1 MEAEMLFKTS
11 AESNLMNK
19 GYLTISISSTY
30 HIASEKIKESFNPIS
45 ESRTPLPYRQLSIC
59 SLKIIAKHMKAFISI
74 TSDMLIGSKITLAL
88 PCNQN
93 INLPEADELY

>member
-1 MEAEMLFKTS
+1 MEAEMLFKTD

-19 GYLTISISSTY
+19 GYLTISVWSSN
-30 HIASEKIKESFNPIS
+30 HIASEKIKESFNPIL
-45 ESRTPLPYRQLSIC
+45 ESKTLLPHRQLSIC

-88 PCNQN
+88 PCIQN
-93 INLPEADELY
+93 ILPPEADEE